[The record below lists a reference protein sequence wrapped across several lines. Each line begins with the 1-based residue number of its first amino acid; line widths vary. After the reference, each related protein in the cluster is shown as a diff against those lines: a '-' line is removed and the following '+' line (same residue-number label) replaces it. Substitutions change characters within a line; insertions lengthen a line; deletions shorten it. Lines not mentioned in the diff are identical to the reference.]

1 MGGSRY
7 FVTFIDDFSRCISVY
22 FIKHKTE
29 VFEKFKLFEAMVTN
43 ECDKPIMKLRTDNG
57 GEYTSTKFHTY
68 LAS

>member
-43 ECDKPIMKLRTDNG
+43 ECGKPIMKLRTDNG
-57 GEYTSTKFHTY
+57 DEYTSTEFHTY